1 MRLREALKNDGAALG
16 LAEATL
22 TRLGLTDEAA
32 VAMTDESH
40 VLTGAVAACDKG
52 LVVFTLVG
60 GRTLG
65 TAVHAWRDVSP
76 PALTATTEEKLEAT
90 LLKVDVHIARP
101 PIEIGTVP
109 FDLGA
114 VDWMIGSTPA
124 AVDFWKACVEHAGV
138 TGSA

>member
-52 LVVFTLVG
+52 LVVFTLFWG
-60 GRTLG
+60 ADAGHRR
-65 TAVHAWRDVSP
+65 ARMARR
-76 PALTATTEEKLEAT
+76 LTAGTDGHHRGETRGHAAQGRRAHCTPPNRDRHGPL
-90 LLKVDVHIARP
+90 RP
-101 PIEIGTVP
+101 RRG
-109 FDLGA
+109 
-114 VDWMIGSTPA
+114 
-124 AVDFWKACVEHAGV
+124 
-138 TGSA
+138 

>member
-1 MRLREALKNDGAALG
+1 MRLREALKDDSVTHG

-22 TRLGLTDEAA
+22 TRLGLIDEAA

-40 VLTGAVAACDKG
+40 AITGAVVACDKG
-52 LVVFTLVG
+52 LVVFTVVG
-60 GRTLG
+60 GRTLR

-76 PALTATTEEKLEAT
+76 PQLTATTEEELEAT
-90 LLKVDVHIARP
+90 VLKVEVHIARP

-109 FDLGA
+109 FDLGE
-114 VDWMIGSTPA
+114 VERMIGSTTA

-138 TGSA
+138 AS

>member
-1 MRLREALKNDGAALG
+1 MRLREALKNDGATQG

-22 TRLGLTDEAA
+22 ARLGLTDEAA
-32 VAMTDESH
+32 VAMTDERH
-40 VLTGAVAACDKG
+40 ALTGAVAACDKG

-60 GRTLG
+60 GRTLR
-65 TAVHAWRDVSP
+65 TAVHAWRDVSAP
-76 PALTATTEEKLEAT
+76 ELTATTEEELEAT
-90 LLKVDVHIARP
+90 VLKVAVHLARP

-114 VDWMIGSTPA
+114 VEWMVGSTTA

-138 TGSA
+138 